1 MKLGQLSLQSIDFLN
16 SAQKRITYQQR
27 NKIQKRFYIHK
38 IQKTQHSTLRLKKKG
53 TWLMFLIQT
62 PWSIFRVVVNKT
74 NIKAHFLKCNLVRK
88 ATFVQFGKNT
98 NYVNFINKNYY
109 CSK

>member
-38 IQKTQHSTLRLKKKG
+38 IQITQHSTQRLKKKVYG
-53 TWLMFLIQT
+53 
-62 PWSIFRVVVNKT
+62 FRVVVL
-74 NIKAHFLKCNLVRK
+74 IK
-88 ATFVQFGKNT
+88 QM
-98 NYVNFINKNYY
+98 
-109 CSK
+109 

>member
-38 IQKTQHSTLRLKKKG
+38 IQKTQHSIPRLKKKG
-53 TWLMFLIQT
+53 CSF
-62 PWSIFRVVVNKT
+62 NKT
-74 NIKAHFLKCNLVRK
+74 NIKAHFLKCNLVLK

-98 NYVNFINKNYY
+98 NYVNFIKNYHVFFH
-109 CSK
+109 KDFLLT

>member
-27 NKIQKRFYIHK
+27 NKIQKRFYKHK
-38 IQKTQHSTLRLKKKG
+38 IQKTQHSTLRSKKKVYG
-53 TWLMFLIQT
+53 CSF
-62 PWSIFRVVVNKT
+62 NKT

-98 NYVNFINKNYY
+98 NYVNFIKNYHVFFH
-109 CSK
+109 KDFLLT

>member
-38 IQKTQHSTLRLKKKG
+38 IQKSPTLHYKIKEKG
-53 TWLMFLIQT
+53 IWLMFLIQT
-62 PWSIFRVVVNKT
+62 RCSIFRVVVNKT
-74 NIKAHFLKCNLVRK
+74 NNSPFP
-88 ATFVQFGKNT
+88 QM
-98 NYVNFINKNYY
+98 
-109 CSK
+109 